1 MADEMAR
8 LEAVVRGRV
17 QGVGFRYLV
26 LDFASEI
33 GLTGWVAN
41 ERDGSLRCEAEGN
54 RANLERLL
62 ELLERGPSGSRV
74 THVEHSWSEATGGFA
89 GFSVRSGHHLGD

>member
-62 ELLERGPSGSRV
+62 ELLERGASGSRV
-74 THVEHSWSEATGGFA
+74 PHVDHSWSEAIGRLVGVTE
-89 GFSVRSGHHLGD
+89 RSGQHLDV